1 MEIVLLNIH
10 ATVEFLEEHMRQ
22 CPTIFMSDALYAE
35 LKTYFMERRIN
46 LFPDIDGL
54 FGSPIEIVDG
64 LGKREYAIGFT
75 FEAKKR
81 EEYEQLDLDPGF
93 RGVAGGQ

>member
-10 ATVEFLEEHMRQ
+10 AVVEFLEEHMRE

-35 LKTYFMERRIN
+35 LKNYLMEGGIN
-46 LFPDIDGL
+46 ILPDEGTSTL

-64 LGKREYAIGFT
+64 LGKQEYAIGYK

-81 EEYEQLDLDPGF
+81 EEYEQLNMDSGF
-93 RGVAGGQ
+93 

>member
-10 ATVEFLEEHMRQ
+10 AVVDFLEEHMRA

-35 LKTYFMERRIN
+35 LKNYLMEGGIN
-46 LFPDIDGL
+46 ILPDAGTPTL

-64 LGKREYAIGFT
+64 LGKQEYAIGYKFD
-75 FEAKKR
+75 AKK
-81 EEYEQLDLDPGF
+81 Q
-93 RGVAGGQ
+93 GGTHGSETL